1 MKYRPKG
8 ICAVQ
13 IEFDVDD
20 NKIKNLIYQGGC
32 PGNHLGLA
40 ALVEGMDVD
49 DVIKRLSG
57 IRCGSR
63 QTSCPDQLACALKE
77 YKGGNL
83 K

>member
-8 ICAVQ
+8 ICADQ
-13 IEFDVDD
+13 IDFDIED
-20 NKIKNLIYQGGC
+20 NKVKNLVYHGGC

-49 DVIKRLSG
+49 EVIEKLSG
-57 IRCGSR
+57 VTCGPR
-63 QTSCPDQLACALKE
+63 PTSCPDQLARALKE

-83 K
+83 